1 MSERPTF
8 YGKYQGVVVNVI
20 DPERRGRILAQVPA
34 VYKDGVSGWAEP
46 CLPLVGIGTGF
57 LALPQLGSKVW
68 IEFEQGD
75 PERPIWCGGFWA
87 PGTAPMAIAPLQTVL
102 KTTGG
107 NVILIDDTPGIG
119 GITLQT
125 IAGDT
130 FQISPATGIL
140 LQTFTGEKIEAT
152 PVGITIQSASGCKIM
167 VNAAGVMLST
177 PTGASVDLLGNMV
190 LVNKGALE
198 VI

>member
-8 YGKYQGVVVNVI
+8 YGKYQGVVVNVL
-20 DPERRGRILAQVPA
+20 DPERRGRILVQVPA
-34 VYKDGVSGWAEP
+34 VYKDGLSGWAEP
-46 CLPLVGIGTGF
+46 CLPLVGIRSGF
-57 LALPQLGSKVW
+57 LALPQLGSRVW

-87 PGTAPMAIAPLQTVL
+87 PGTAPSAIAPLQTVL
-102 KTTGG
+102 QTTGG

-119 GITLQT
+119 GITLKT

-177 PTGASVDLLGNMV
+177 PTGASVELLGNMV